1 MKESGWNFQRINTM
15 SISFHKSIEFNDS
28 SYVRIPVRSS
38 PIVIIRNDEKY
49 CFIWSILA
57 SVYPC
62 NITHPNRVSNYKQ
75 YFIKLN
81 IKGFDYT
88 NEFKCSDMH
97 KFETLNNLSINI

>member
-38 PIVIIRNDEKY
+38 AIVIIKKDDKY

-57 SVYPC
+57 SLYLC
-62 NITHPNRVSNYKQ
+62 NNTQPNRNSNYIK
-75 YFIKLN
+75 YINKLN
-81 IKGFDYT
+81 NNGFDST
-88 NEFKCSDMH
+88 NGFKCSDLH
-97 KFETLNNLSINI
+97 KFEKL